1 MMEISVLSPLRATV
15 LAFVIGFAPSVF
27 AQDEASSDTEEVA
40 AEQPKQLSDETI
52 DTLFERLV
60 EAEEREASR
69 IEKEITDRWA
79 KSGSDSADLLLIRG
93 RKALEKR
100 EIKKAIAHFSRLIAF
115 KPDFAEGWNARA
127 TAHFADRNLGR
138 ALSDLYEV
146 LRIEPRH
153 FGAMIGL
160 GLIMESLDRDDDAH
174 AAFSAAQEIHPNI
187 DGAGDGIERLKKS
200 VEGQPI

>member
-1 MMEISVLSPLRATV
+1 MMEISVFSPLRVTV
-15 LAFVIGFAPSVF
+15 FVLVIGFAPSAL
-27 AQDEASSDTEEVA
+27 AQDNAVPDTDEAVTE
-40 AEQPKQLSDETI
+40 QQTQLSDETM
-52 DTLFERLV
+52 DVLFERLAK
-60 EAEEREASR
+60 AEEREASR

-100 EIKKAIAHFSRLIAF
+100 EMKKAIAHFSRLIAF

-138 ALSDLYEV
+138 ALADLYEV

-160 GLIMESLDRDDDAH
+160 GLIMESLDREDDAH
-174 AAFSAAQEIHPNI
+174 AAFTAAQEVHPNV